1 MILFQTHTNSSKLC
15 ALYKFII
22 HFYTGYIFWRCGY
35 ISGWV
40 NRGYIFW
47 RGGYISG
54 WVRAGYIFRR
64 GYIFGYEVP
73 QKCSHLQNWL
83 HFLVR
88 IFGYISWR
96 GYISG
101 CNRPYIFIISPDNK
115 QNKNTEYKQLKCTKL
130 WLKNKSGTLKTY
142 NIY

>member
-1 MILFQTHTNSSKLC
+1 MTGQAREEEEDQIMEYRNVWSKMVATIDTLVNKTQGEKVTTSVIRRIC
-15 ALYKFII
+15 YF
-22 HFYTGYIFWRCGY
+22 FYTGYIFWRCGY

-47 RGGYISG
+47 RCGYISG
-54 WVRAGYIFRR
+54 WVSVGNIFRR

-88 IFGYISWR
+88 F
-96 GYISG
+96 
-101 CNRPYIFIISPDNK
+101 F
-115 QNKNTEYKQLKCTKL
+115 
-130 WLKNKSGTLKTY
+130 WLHFLAWLHFWL
-142 NIY
+142 